1 VNDTIELS
9 DGDSIH
15 SVAIFHCIHQEESV
29 HNIQMLVRDEG
40 IEIRLIAD
48 LQSREEVKGRILQRL
63 TEVHPI
69 LGQATICFS
78 EDLLTNRAGKRRWF
92 VDQRGKP

>member
-1 VNDTIELS
+1 
-9 DGDSIH
+9 
-15 SVAIFHCIHQEESV
+15 
-29 HNIQMLVRDEG
+29 MLVRDEG